1 MLSTVMGRPR
11 FSRIVRPKKSW
22 KEIVASK
29 MMQTKAKTMVKLSPF
44 GRKFFLN
51 KHCLVDDYY
60 SKMRQWKVCITIC
73 GLEYTRRSNP
83 GIDERNPPPLDQ
95 KHPHPTQLNLIWAR
109 SILISQQS
117 LQLSERHQFMG
128 GNTFTQYLQAHSSP
142 FPSIANSFLTTSGLQ
157 SVGIT
162 TIACQ
167 ILALQHGQWPLH
179 NELLFTTTET
189 QLSAAALTSCD
200 NYRQNISSSTY
211 IR

>member
-1 MLSTVMGRPR
+1 MTTILKCVNGRCASQFAVWSIQEEVIPVLMKG
-11 FSRIVRPKKSW
+11 ILPLWIKS
-22 KEIVASK
+22 I
-29 MMQTKAKTMVKLSPF
+29 
-44 GRKFFLN
+44 
-51 KHCLVDDYY
+51 H
-60 SKMRQWKVCITIC
+60 
-73 GLEYTRRSNP
+73 TRRN
-83 GIDERNPPPLDQ
+83 
-95 KHPHPTQLNLIWAR
+95 LNLIWAR